1 MASHESNKP
10 PVALTIAGFD
20 PSGGAGVVADI
31 KTFTAFDCFA
41 VAAVTS
47 LTFQNTTGVFGAAHQ
62 TAETVRS
69 QVLPVIED
77 FNVACAK
84 TGMLPTREVI
94 AEVARLFRETTLP
107 APVVDP
113 VVRSTSGYDLIDDE
127 ALAALIRELMPLAHV
142 VTPNIPEAERITGL
156 KIEDEEGMR
165 RAARA
170 MREMGA
176 RAVLVK
182 GGHLK
187 NRDEGGGLMDE
198 AGRNENVPTALDL
211 LDDDG
216 SVTLF
221 RGEWIETT
229 STHGTGCTLS
239 AAIAACMGRGLRLEK
254 AIEAA
259 KRFVTDA
266 IRHAPGLGHGHG
278 PVNQSVKA
286 VIGDG

>member
-1 MASHESNKP
+1 MSTDKADAP

-31 KTFTAFDCFA
+31 KTFTAFGCFA
-41 VAAVTS
+41 TAAVTS

-62 TAETVRS
+62 TADSVRA

-77 FNVACAK
+77 FRVACAK

-94 AEVARLFRETTLP
+94 LEVARLFSETPLP

-113 VVRSTSGYDLIDDE
+113 VVRSTSGYDLIDDA
-127 ALAALIRELMPLAHV
+127 ALAALVKELMPLSRL
-142 VTPNIPEAERITGL
+142 VTPNIPEAERITRL
-156 KIEDEEGMR
+156 TIKDEEGML
-165 RAARA
+165 RAASH
-170 MREMGA
+170 MRELGA

-182 GGHLK
+182 GGHLTG
-187 NRDEGGGLMDE
+187 D
-198 AGRNENVPTALDL
+198 ALDL
-211 LDDDG
+211 LDDEG
-216 SVTLF
+216 RVTVF
-221 RGEWIETT
+221 RGERIETT

-239 AAIAACMGRGLRLEK
+239 AAICACLARGASLER
-254 AIEAA
+254 AIATA

-278 PVNQSVKA
+278 PIGTA
-286 VIGDG
+286 VTSDES

>member
-1 MASHESNKP
+1 MVDDDQKVP

-20 PSGGAGVVADI
+20 PSGGAGVVADV
-31 KTFTAFDCFA
+31 KTFTAFGCFA
-41 VAAVTS
+41 AAAVTS
-47 LTFQNTTGVFGAAHQ
+47 LTFQNTMGVFGAVHQ
-62 TAETVRS
+62 TARDVRA

-77 FNVACAK
+77 FRVACAK
-84 TGMLPTREVI
+84 TGMLPTRAVI
-94 AEVARLFRETTLP
+94 AEVARLFRETDLP

-127 ALAALIRELMPLAHV
+127 ALAALVSELLPLARV
-142 VTPNIPEAERITGL
+142 LTPNIPEAERITGL
-156 KIEDEEGMR
+156 RIEDEDAMR
-165 RAARA
+165 RAASM

-187 NRDEGGGLMDE
+187 RRDEGGGMRDE
-198 AGRNENVPTALDL
+198 VRPAAVDI
-211 LDDDG
+211 LDDEG
-216 SVTLF
+216 RVRVF

-239 AAIAACMGRGLRLEK
+239 AAIAACLGRGLTLEESV
-254 AIEAA
+254 EAA

-266 IRHAPGLGHGHG
+266 IRRAPGLGHGHG
-278 PVNQSVKA
+278 PINTMRNA
-286 VIGDG
+286 E